1 MAVSCLHTVSKG
13 SSNLS
18 AVLQLPQLQLTGCTA
33 GWHLPR
39 FKWHDQGRGD
49 VGMQGHNCSDA
60 AQSAQWGNGKEEKL
74 SAPSA
79 KKSEMGLD
87 PSHWIKSTISMPEL
101 FLMLYTRLTVGR
113 KNYKFYASYKSS
125 TISHHH
131 GRAAMKWKSL
141 FCCSSALIPHAE
153 ASQGTGMAAGK
164 AMLPEEQLLVYKT
177 CTKCIYQAAN
187 AEHQPCRH
195 TAANASGTRW
205 HCATSLLSFAM
216 RLVR

>member
-1 MAVSCLHTVSKG
+1 MAWPGKGWCGDAGAQLQWCCTVSSIG
-13 SSNLS
+13 
-18 AVLQLPQLQLTGCTA
+18 Q
-33 GWHLPR
+33 W
-39 FKWHDQGRGD
+39 QGRETKCT
-49 VGMQGHNCSDA
+49 VC
-60 AQSAQWGNGKEEKL
+60 
-74 SAPSA
+74 

-141 FCCSSALIPHAE
+141 FCCSTALIPHAE

-195 TAANASGTRW
+195 TTANASGTRW